1 MCVCV
6 LQCVRERGEINSDFV
21 KKKKK
26 ISFNE
31 FKNIRVVGILRL
43 NERDDRSM
51 ITISNERIIIIS
63 FGRP

>member
-1 MCVCV
+1 MCV

-21 KKKKK
+21 KKKKKIK